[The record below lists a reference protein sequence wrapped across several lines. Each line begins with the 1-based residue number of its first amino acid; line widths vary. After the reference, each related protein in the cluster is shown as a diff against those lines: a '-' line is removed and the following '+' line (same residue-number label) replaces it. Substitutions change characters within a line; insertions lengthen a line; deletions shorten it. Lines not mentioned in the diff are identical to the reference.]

1 MPVISAAK
9 ICANCGSS
17 LDLDLLSGF
26 CPGCLLNTV
35 LETES
40 DLPSGSRIE
49 DYELHSEVAR
59 GGMGIVYRARQRT
72 PSRIVALKMI
82 LPAHLNSP
90 GAVERFR
97 AEAEAAAS
105 LDHES
110 ILPIYAVGEH
120 DGAPFY
126 SMKFA
131 DGGTLSARIDSY
143 RDKPRQAAAL
153 TAKLARAVAF
163 AHEHG
168 ILHRDLKPGNVLF
181 DSAGKPFVSDFGLA
195 KWLQRECDLTQTL
208 AILGTPYYM
217 APEQATDSR
226 GVTAAADVYSLG
238 AILYHLLAGRPPIWG
253 ETPMEVLHRAAAE
266 KPKSPRLT
274 NARISRDLETIC
286 LKCLEKEPAA
296 RYVSAAALAD
306 DLERFCAGHTIQA
319 RPVGLANRAW
329 RWSRRNPVVAGLIGV
344 SLALVALLFVFV
356 SRNNI
361 PRAQEGLAVLPFEAA
376 SPEGRQLATGI
387 QDELLVNL
395 SNVRGLKVI
404 APGDVRNNGRGA
416 RAVLRAKLERVGE
429 IVRLHVELS
438 DGNGQQIWAETLER
452 HVNDALAMQ
461 RDLALR
467 ITAGVKAKLGPNE
480 SSTAQPPTKNKEAY
494 LLYLQANDL
503 YKVSGKKRAD
513 LDQAEQLYERAIQL
527 DPSFALAS
535 AQLAHLEVYYYENFE
550 QSVPRL
556 ERAKQLA
563 EEALRLQPDL
573 PEAHLALGRYYSL
586 GDATRLGIDYARGLA
601 EYQIAQRALPGDPEI
616 CGAIGRVLRHLGRWQ
631 ESNASF
637 ERAAALDPKSP
648 EPWFLLYGNYVMMR
662 NFPAAAYVLSKWE
675 LISPNQWWCDWIRAW
690 IDIWWKGD
698 TTALRNL
705 RTPTGKNADDSHIDT
720 RVADKI
726 FLRQYAEAERLLV
739 NTTHEFFGTKPPIP
753 KNFLLGRVY
762 FYAGDKV
769 KARDAYQSARAYI
782 ERAVAEQPQSVFV
795 QLALAELMAGT
806 GERDEAMRLCERA
819 MDMLP
824 VSRDA
829 YHGPIVLVSSAEIYG
844 MLGDAD
850 RAVPLVERALAIP
863 SPQTRQALRFDPK
876 WDSIRSDPRFQQL
889 IAEPAAGD

>member
-1 MPVISAAK
+1 M
-9 ICANCGSS
+9 
-17 LDLDLLSGF
+17 
-26 CPGCLLNTV
+26 
-35 LETES
+35 
-40 DLPSGSRIE
+40 
-49 DYELHSEVAR
+49 
-59 GGMGIVYRARQRT
+59 
-72 PSRIVALKMI
+72 
-82 LPAHLNSP
+82 
-90 GAVERFR
+90 
-97 AEAEAAAS
+97 
-105 LDHES
+105 
-110 ILPIYAVGEH
+110 
-120 DGAPFY
+120 
-126 SMKFA
+126 
-131 DGGTLSARIDSY
+131 
-143 RDKPRQAAAL
+143 
-153 TAKLARAVAF
+153 
-163 AHEHG
+163 
-168 ILHRDLKPGNVLF
+168 
-181 DSAGKPFVSDFGLA
+181 
-195 KWLQRECDLTQTL
+195 
-208 AILGTPYYM
+208 
-217 APEQATDSR
+217 
-226 GVTAAADVYSLG
+226 
-238 AILYHLLAGRPPIWG
+238 
-253 ETPMEVLHRAAAE
+253 
-266 KPKSPRLT
+266 
-274 NARISRDLETIC
+274 
-286 LKCLEKEPAA
+286 
-296 RYVSAAALAD
+296 
-306 DLERFCAGHTIQA
+306 
-319 RPVGLANRAW
+319 
-329 RWSRRNPVVAGLIGV
+329 
-344 SLALVALLFVFV
+344 
-356 SRNNI
+356 
-361 PRAQEGLAVLPFEAA
+361 
-376 SPEGRQLATGI
+376 
-387 QDELLVNL
+387 
-395 SNVRGLKVI
+395 
-404 APGDVRNNGRGA
+404 
-416 RAVLRAKLERVGE
+416 
-429 IVRLHVELS
+429 
-438 DGNGQQIWAETLER
+438 
-452 HVNDALAMQ
+452 
-461 RDLALR
+461 
-467 ITAGVKAKLGPNE
+467 
-480 SSTAQPPTKNKEAY
+480 
-494 LLYLQANDL
+494 
-503 YKVSGKKRAD
+503 
-513 LDQAEQLYERAIQL
+513 
-527 DPSFALAS
+527 
-535 AQLAHLEVYYYENFE
+535 AHLEVYYYENFE

-573 PEAHLALGRYYSL
+573 PEAHLALGCYYAF

-806 GERDEAMRLCERA
+806 GERDEAMRLCEHA

-850 RAVPLVERALAIP
+850 RAVPLIERALAIP
-863 SPQTRQALRFDPK
+863 SPQPRQALRFDPK